1 MGSISVET
9 KRIDELANAE
19 AVGSEN
25 DLLLI
30 RQADGTGTKNITVE
44 ALRKAMTGDLSGLD
58 TEEKASVVAAINE
71 ILGIDKENAKE
82 IEDLKNLCNVL
93 SYDNAGLHNSLY
105 RGKYLG
111 DSFTAEQSAAIRSG
125 KFTDLWVGDYWTIGG
140 VNYRIADF
148 DYFLRAGDTECT
160 THHAIIVPDVNIDTQ
175 KMNDSNVTTGAYAGS
190 KMYTTNMATAK
201 AKIKADFGSAHIL
214 AHREYLANAVSNGK
228 QSACAWYDSEIE
240 LMTESMVYGAPHFA
254 PACDGSTV
262 PANYTVACK
271 QLNLFRHRPDL
282 ISNRHNY
289 WLRDV
294 VSAAAFA
301 FVAIGGTCHFGNASG
316 TGGIRPAF
324 PIY

>member
-1 MGSISVET
+1 MSSISIQT
-9 KRIDELANAE
+9 KKINELDQAL
-19 AVGSEN
+19 AVGSDN
-25 DLLLI
+25 DLLVL
-30 RQADGTGTKNITVE
+30 RLADGTGTKAITVG
-44 ALRKAMTGDLSGLD
+44 ALRKAIAGDISQLE
-58 TEEKASVVAAINE
+58 TEDKDSVVEAINE
-71 ILGIDKENAKE
+71 LVARIAEDEENLE
-82 IEDLKNLCNVL
+82 PLN
-93 SYDNAGLHNSLY
+93 YDGAGAHNAIY
-105 RGKYLG
+105 RGKNLG
-111 DSFTAEQSAAIRSG
+111 TAFTAAQSAAIRDGSF
-125 KFTDLWVGDYWTIGG
+125 KDLYIGDYWTIDGT
-140 VNYRIADF
+140 VYRIADF

-160 THHAIIVPDVNIDTQ
+160 THHAIIVPDVNMDTQ
-175 KMNDSNVTTGAYAGS
+175 KMNDSNVTTGAYVGS

-228 QSACAWYDSEIE
+228 QSAGAWYDSEIE

-282 ISNRHNY
+282 ISNRQTY

-294 VSAAAFA
+294 VSAAHFA
-301 FVAIGGTCHFGNASG
+301 FVYIAGSCYYLGASNALG
-316 TGGIRPAF
+316 VRPAF

>member
-1 MGSISVET
+1 MSSISIQT
-9 KRIDELANAE
+9 KKINELDQAL
-19 AVGSEN
+19 AVGSDN
-25 DLLLI
+25 DLLVL
-30 RQADGTGTKNITVE
+30 RLADGTGTKAITVG
-44 ALRKAMTGDLSGLD
+44 ALREAIAGDISQLE
-58 TEEKASVVAAINE
+58 TEDKDSVVEAINE
-71 ILGIDKENAKE
+71 LVARIAEDEENLE
-82 IEDLKNLCNVL
+82 PLN
-93 SYDNAGLHNSLY
+93 YDGAGAHNAIY
-105 RGKYLG
+105 RGKNLG
-111 DSFTAEQSAAIRSG
+111 TAFTAAQSAAIRDGSF
-125 KFTDLWVGDYWTIGG
+125 KDLYIGDYWTIDGT
-140 VNYRIADF
+140 VYRIADF

-160 THHAIIVPDVNIDTQ
+160 THHAIIVPDVNMDTQ
-175 KMNDSNVTTGAYAGS
+175 KMNDSNVTTGAYVGS

-228 QSACAWYDSEIE
+228 QSAGAWYDSEIE

-282 ISNRHNY
+282 ISNRQTY

-294 VSAAAFA
+294 VSAANFA
-301 FVAIGGTCHFGNASG
+301 DVTGNGYCHYNGASG
-316 TGGIRPAF
+316 ASGVRPAF

>member
-1 MGSISVET
+1 MSSISIQT
-9 KRIDELANAE
+9 KKINELDQAL
-19 AVGSEN
+19 AVGSDN
-25 DLLLI
+25 DLLVL
-30 RQADGTGTKNITVE
+30 RLADGTGTKAITVG
-44 ALRKAMTGDLSGLD
+44 ALREAIAGDISQLT
-58 TEEKASVVAAINE
+58 TEDKDSVVEAINE
-71 ILGIDKENAKE
+71 LVARIAEDEESLEPLNYDGAGAHNA
-82 IEDLKNLCNVL
+82 I
-93 SYDNAGLHNSLY
+93 Y
-105 RGKYLG
+105 RGKNLG
-111 DSFTAEQSAAIRSG
+111 TAFTAEQSAAIRDGSF
-125 KFTDLWVGDYWTIGG
+125 KDLYIGDYWTIDGT
-140 VNYRIADF
+140 VYRIADF

-160 THHAIIVPDVNIDTQ
+160 THHAVIVPDVNMDSQ
-175 KMNDSNVTTGAYAGS
+175 KMNDSNVTTGAYVGS

-228 QSACAWYDSEIE
+228 QSAGAWYDSEIE

-282 ISNRHNY
+282 ISNRQNY

-294 VSAAAFA
+294 VSAANFA
-301 FVAIGGTCHFGNASG
+301 SVGNGGTCYYNGASYAYG
-316 TGGIRPAF
+316 VRPAF

>member
-1 MGSISVET
+1 MSSISIQT
-9 KRIDELANAE
+9 KKINELDQAL
-19 AVGSEN
+19 AVGSDN
-25 DLLLI
+25 DLLVL
-30 RQADGTGTKNITVE
+30 RLADGTGTKAITVG
-44 ALRKAMTGDLSGLD
+44 ALREAIAGDISQLE
-58 TEEKASVVAAINE
+58 TEDKDSVVEAINE
-71 ILGIDKENAKE
+71 LVARIAEDEENLE
-82 IEDLKNLCNVL
+82 PLN
-93 SYDNAGLHNSLY
+93 YDGAGAHNAIY
-105 RGKYLG
+105 RGKNLG
-111 DSFTAEQSAAIRSG
+111 TAFTAAQSAAIRDGSF
-125 KFTDLWVGDYWTIGG
+125 KDLYIGDYWTIDGT
-140 VNYRIADF
+140 VYRIADF

-160 THHAIIVPDVNIDTQ
+160 THHAIIVPDVNMDTQ
-175 KMNDSNVTTGAYAGS
+175 KMNDSNVTTGAYVGS

-228 QSACAWYDSEIE
+228 QSAGAWYDSEIE

-282 ISNRHNY
+282 ISNRQTY

-294 VSAAAFA
+294 VSAAYFA
-301 FVAIGGTCHFGNASG
+301 LVIYTGSCIYNSASSALG
-316 TGGIRPAF
+316 VRPAF

>member
-1 MGSISVET
+1 MSSISIQT
-9 KRIDELANAE
+9 KKINELDQAL
-19 AVGSEN
+19 AVGSDN
-25 DLLLI
+25 DLLVL
-30 RQADGTGTKNITVE
+30 RLADGTGTKAITVG
-44 ALRKAMTGDLSGLD
+44 ALREAIAGDISQLE
-58 TEEKASVVAAINE
+58 TEDKDSVVEAINE
-71 ILGIDKENAKE
+71 LVARIAEDEENLE
-82 IEDLKNLCNVL
+82 PLN
-93 SYDNAGLHNSLY
+93 YDGAGAHNAIY
-105 RGKYLG
+105 RGKNLG
-111 DSFTAEQSAAIRSG
+111 TALTAAQSAAIRDGSF
-125 KFTDLWVGDYWTIGG
+125 KDLYIGDYWTINGT
-140 VNYRIADF
+140 VYRIADF

-160 THHAIIVPDVNIDTQ
+160 THHAIIVPDENMDSQ
-175 KMNDSNVTTGAYAGS
+175 KMNDSNVTTGAYVGS

-228 QSACAWYDSEIE
+228 QSAGAWYDSEIE

-282 ISNRHNY
+282 ISNRQTY

-294 VSAAAFA
+294 VSAAYFA
-301 FVAIGGTCHFGNASG
+301 YVYYNGNCGYGNASNA
-316 TGGIRPAF
+316 GGVRPAF

>member
-1 MGSISVET
+1 MSSISIQT
-9 KRIDELANAE
+9 KKINELDQAL
-19 AVGSEN
+19 AVGSDN
-25 DLLLI
+25 DLLVL
-30 RQADGTGTKNITVE
+30 RLADGTGTKAITVG
-44 ALRKAMTGDLSGLD
+44 ALREAIAGDISQLE
-58 TEEKASVVAAINE
+58 TEDKDSVVEAINE
-71 ILGIDKENAKE
+71 LVARIAEDEENLE
-82 IEDLKNLCNVL
+82 PLN
-93 SYDNAGLHNSLY
+93 YDGAGAHNAIY
-105 RGKYLG
+105 RGKNLG
-111 DSFTAEQSAAIRSG
+111 TALTAAQSAAIRDGSF
-125 KFTDLWVGDYWTIGG
+125 KDLYIGDYWTINGT
-140 VNYRIADF
+140 VYRIADF

-160 THHAIIVPDVNIDTQ
+160 THHAIIVPDENMDSQ
-175 KMNDSNVTTGAYAGS
+175 KMNDSNVTTGAYVGS

-228 QSACAWYDSEIE
+228 QSAGAWYDSEIE

-282 ISNRHNY
+282 ISNRQTY

-294 VSAAAFA
+294 VSAAYFA
-301 FVAIGGTCHFGNASG
+301 LVNYGGLCTCDSASG
-316 TGGIRPAF
+316 ARGVRPAF

>member
-1 MGSISVET
+1 MSSISIQT
-9 KRIDELANAE
+9 KKINELDQAL
-19 AVGSEN
+19 AVGSDN
-25 DLLLI
+25 DLLVL
-30 RQADGTGTKNITVE
+30 RLADGTGTKAITVG
-44 ALRKAMTGDLSGLD
+44 ALRNALAGDISELE
-58 TEEKASVVAAINE
+58 TEDKESVVAAVNE
-71 ILGIDKENAKE
+71 IVERLAADEENLE
-82 IEDLKNLCNVL
+82 PLN
-93 SYDNAGLHNSLY
+93 YDGAGAHNAIY
-105 RGKYLG
+105 RGKNLG
-111 DSFTAEQSAAIRSG
+111 TAFTAAQSAAIRDGSF
-125 KFTDLWVGDYWTIGG
+125 KDLYIGDYWTIDGT
-140 VNYRIADF
+140 VYRIADF

-160 THHAIIVPDVNIDTQ
+160 THHAIIVPDVNMDTQ
-175 KMNDSNVTTGAYAGS
+175 KMNDTNVTTGAYVGS

-228 QSACAWYDSEIE
+228 QSAGAWYDSEIE

-282 ISNRHNY
+282 ISNRQTY

-294 VSAAAFA
+294 VSAALFA
-301 FVAIGGTCHFGNASG
+301 FVANSGSCACPAASAAHG
-316 TGGIRPAF
+316 VRPAF

>member
-1 MGSISVET
+1 MSSISIQT
-9 KRIDELANAE
+9 KKINELDQAL
-19 AVGSEN
+19 AVGSDN
-25 DLLLI
+25 DLLVL
-30 RQADGTGTKNITVE
+30 RLADGTGTKAITVG
-44 ALRKAMTGDLSGLD
+44 ALREAIAGDISQLE
-58 TEEKASVVAAINE
+58 TEDKDSVVEAINE
-71 ILGIDKENAKE
+71 LVARIAEDEENLE
-82 IEDLKNLCNVL
+82 PLN
-93 SYDNAGLHNSLY
+93 YDGAGAHNAIY
-105 RGKYLG
+105 RGKNLG
-111 DSFTAEQSAAIRSG
+111 AALTAAQSAAIRDGSF
-125 KFTDLWVGDYWTIGG
+125 KDLYIGDYWTINGT
-140 VNYRIADF
+140 VYRIADF

-160 THHAIIVPDVNIDTQ
+160 THHAIIVPDENMDSQ
-175 KMNDSNVTTGAYAGS
+175 KMNDSNVTTGAYVGS

-228 QSACAWYDSEIE
+228 QSAGAWYDSEIE

-282 ISNRHNY
+282 ISNRQTY

-294 VSAAAFA
+294 VSAANFA
-301 FVAIGGTCHFGNASG
+301 RVDDHGGCAYLGASG
-316 TGGIRPAF
+316 AFGVRPAF

>member
-1 MGSISVET
+1 MSSISIQT
-9 KRIDELANAE
+9 KKINELDQAL
-19 AVGSEN
+19 AVGSDN
-25 DLLLI
+25 DLLVL
-30 RQADGTGTKNITVE
+30 RLADGTGTKAITVG
-44 ALRKAMTGDLSGLD
+44 ALREAIAGDISQLE
-58 TEEKASVVAAINE
+58 TEDKDSVVEAINE
-71 ILGIDKENAKE
+71 LVARIAEDEENLE
-82 IEDLKNLCNVL
+82 PLN
-93 SYDNAGLHNSLY
+93 YDGAGAHNAIY
-105 RGKYLG
+105 RGKNLG
-111 DSFTAEQSAAIRSG
+111 TAFTAAQSAAIRDGSF
-125 KFTDLWVGDYWTIGG
+125 KDLYIGDYWTIDGT
-140 VNYRIADF
+140 VYRIADF

-160 THHAIIVPDVNIDTQ
+160 THHAIIVPDVNMDTQ
-175 KMNDSNVTTGAYAGS
+175 KMNDSNVTTGAYVGS

-228 QSACAWYDSEIE
+228 QSAGAWYDSEIE

-282 ISNRHNY
+282 ISNRQTY

-294 VSAAAFA
+294 VSAAYFA
-301 FVAIGGTCHFGNASG
+301 FVYHGGLCYSNFASAAHG
-316 TGGIRPAF
+316 VRPAF

>member
-1 MGSISVET
+1 MSSISIQT
-9 KRIDELANAE
+9 KKINELDEAL
-19 AVGSEN
+19 AVGSDN
-25 DLLLI
+25 DLLVL
-30 RQADGTGTKNITVE
+30 RLADGTGTKAITVG
-44 ALRKAMTGDLSGLD
+44 ALRKALAGDISELE
-58 TEEKASVVAAINE
+58 TEDKASVVAAVNE
-71 ILGIDKENAKE
+71 IVERLAKDEESLEPLNYDGAGAHNA
-82 IEDLKNLCNVL
+82 I
-93 SYDNAGLHNSLY
+93 Y
-105 RGKYLG
+105 RGKNLG
-111 DSFTAEQSAAIRSG
+111 TAFTAAQSAAIRDGSF
-125 KFTDLWVGDYWTIGG
+125 KDLYIGDYWTIDGT
-140 VNYRIADF
+140 VYRIADF

-160 THHAIIVPDVNIDTQ
+160 THHAIIVPDVNMDTQ
-175 KMNDSNVTTGAYAGS
+175 KMNDSNVTTGAYVGS

-228 QSACAWYDSEIE
+228 QSAGAWYDSEIE

-282 ISNRHNY
+282 ISNRQTY

-294 VSAAAFA
+294 VSAATFA
-301 FVAIGGTCHFGNASG
+301 IVYYYGRCDCNGASNALG
-316 TGGIRPAF
+316 VRPAF